1 MPFVISL
8 SDGDSDSGSEECR
21 PGKSFECKGNRIAVD
36 RNRRQPPLANT
47 QMLRGSTRR
56 NNTKAMSRKVSLS
69 RPFVS
74 SFTKINGASSRNG
87 GPLWVK
93 RSFHAKNF
101 NSLNIIKAVGEHGN
115 NQNSNLNNNEV
126 RDLRQLIAIRENE
139 LKFKGAQQNKET
151 TSDSCKDHSL
161 VNLNNDTARMCRES
175 SAEFLQ
181 FKSQEP
187 DMKRQKVRETHS
199 SPTNTDSQH
208 GMRAVEPTLAAKKLL
223 LENRGRQDIG
233 ECGCCEKVT
242 GTKQLG
248 FNQLKNQE
256 ANRPPVYSANLPRG
270 VKVDK
275 YFAYLCNFFCTK

>member
-1 MPFVISL
+1 MPFVISF
-8 SDGDSDSGSEECR
+8 SDGDSGSGSEERR
-21 PGKSFECKGNRIAVD
+21 PRKLFECKGNLIAVD
-36 RNRRQPPLANT
+36 RNRRQPPQAKA
-47 QMLRGSTRR
+47 QILRGSTRR

-74 SFTKINGASSRNG
+74 SITKINGASSRNG

-101 NSLNIIKAVGEHGN
+101 NTSNKTKAVGEHGR

-161 VNLNNDTARMCRES
+161 MNLHNDTARMCREA
-175 SAEFLQ
+175 SADFLQ
-181 FKSQEP
+181 FKSKVL
-187 DMKRQKVRETHS
+187 DMKRQKVGETHS
-199 SPTNTDSQH
+199 SPINTDSQQ
-208 GMRAVEPTLAAKKLL
+208 GMRAVEPTLAAKKPL
-223 LENRGRQDIG
+223 LENCGRQDID
-233 ECGCCEKVT
+233 ERDCCEKVM

-256 ANRPPVYSANLPRG
+256 ANQPPVYSANLPRG
-270 VKVDK
+270 MKVDK
-275 YFAYLCNFFCTK
+275 YFAYLCKYFA